1 MMGGDIKVATNKQLN
16 NRLMSKVQLI
26 RELTKVD
33 LWYLQQVSKETDTWN
48 SPYYV
53 SLNTK
58 HTMAMLVTTA

>member
-33 LWYLQQVSKETDTWN
+33 L
-48 SPYYV
+48 
-53 SLNTK
+53 
-58 HTMAMLVTTA
+58 